1 MLMNPHSCEYEFVF
15 TAAGAVT
22 LIPLMFA
29 ASVISSGSGQ
39 LRSAAWKHFIVARTV
54 DAATPFRRAISRIDT
69 PPTNFNR
76 RTSRTWRMI
85 VLSAGIRVSP
95 LEQPKEPDLSRP
107 AEAPATPGDII
118 PEWWATS

>member
-76 RTSRTWRMI
+76 WKT
-85 VLSAGIRVSP
+85 G
-95 LEQPKEPDLSRP
+95 K
-107 AEAPATPGDII
+107 
-118 PEWWATS
+118 

>member
-54 DAATPFRRAISRIDT
+54 DAAMPFRRAISRIDT

-76 RTSRTWRMI
+76 RTER
-85 VLSAGIRVSP
+85 A
-95 LEQPKEPDLSRP
+95 
-107 AEAPATPGDII
+107 
-118 PEWWATS
+118 

>member
-39 LRSAAWKHFIVARTV
+39 LRSCGLEAFYRCPDCRRRHAVSTSDLADRY
-54 DAATPFRRAISRIDT
+54 AT
-69 PPTNFNR
+69 NE
-76 RTSRTWRMI
+76 
-85 VLSAGIRVSP
+85 L
-95 LEQPKEPDLSRP
+95 QPKNFAHVAHE
-107 AEAPATPGDII
+107 T
-118 PEWWATS
+118 